1 MKVFC
6 ALTEQQLMHLEE
18 LLSSKNRLSLGNIT
32 FYDNPAQAA
41 FAAYRR
47 IGKELKL
54 NFSNQTPPPRAPKPL
69 RDSRGAAFNKCV
81 YVLEDQLPSENLLW
95 STDWKVQGAVPN
107 RVYIKKNLTLGASSL
122 CILHHMLPYM
132 PFQQQRIWKRSDS
145 VW

>member
-6 ALTEQQLMHLEE
+6 YITAEQLMRLEE
-18 LLSSKNRLSLGNIT
+18 LLSSKNQLSLTSVT

-54 NFSNQTPPPRAPKPL
+54 NFSNQTPPPRAPKSL
-69 RDSRGAAFNKCV
+69 RDSRGAAFDKCV
-81 YVLEDQLPSENLLW
+81 YILEDQLPSENLLW
-95 STDWKVQGAVPN
+95 STDWKVEGAVPN
-107 RVYIKKNLTLGASSL
+107 RVYIKKSLNLDAFSL
-122 CILHHMLPYM
+122 CILHHMVPYI
-132 PFQQQRIWKRSDS
+132 PFQQQHVWKRNDS